1 MGPEKPQL
9 KQEVDKAVSQLR
21 SMRDEIRLQLHLAG
35 MDAQEAWKKLEPSL
49 GELEQKMG
57 QVTEATKSKAQEL
70 LKRVSELRDRVK
82 QQTAKTPKK

>member
-1 MGPEKPQL
+1 MAGPEKPAL
-9 KQEVDKAVSQLR
+9 KQEVEKAVAQLR

-57 QVTEATKSKAQEL
+57 QVNDATKAKAQEL
-70 LKRVSELRDRVK
+70 LKRFGELRDRVK
-82 QQTAKTPKK
+82 KQTPKK